1 MATNPSSTVVGVFT
15 DRSMAEQAVQAL
27 HDAGISDEQIH
38 YSSSSGGLL
47 EDIKS
52 LFTGSSNNDDFSGL
66 GLSDEEARY
75 YSNEYNKGN
84 SVIAVQALGH
94 EEDVLSVLNRYS
106 AYSYHND
113 PAVATSAAAVS
124 DNVAQSAAGTD
135 ATNYAG
141 PHSLTA
147 TETPPTQYA
156 TDSTSADPYSTS
168 QSDQSV
174 ADTDFTSQ
182 SDQSVA
188 NPPPADSYS
197 TPETAT
203 NGYSST
209 ATPTD
214 NSTSTETPLEAPAA
228 DEYQHTITDADDSY
242 ANAADATPVLST
254 GDYEQTPLVDS
265 SAANSP
271 VTTANDVIAAPES
284 DVVTASSSDGATDSD
299 TTPVASSDLAVEGGA
314 LPVAEGDVLPIVE
327 DDALPIAE
335 SPAATLS
342 SDDTVPGVQSDATVA
357 PSNSDATVGATDDVL
372 VNDDTTPMSDS
383 QVVSA
388 SNGAQAASTAGQDY
402 DDVIARQK
410 TDKLGGKDEHVVQS
424 DQDVP
429 PLEGQQEN
437 DPDVYEARV
446 QDAQSRLQDYQQQ
459 LQDARARLQAAKQRE
474 AQLQA
479 SHQRYQEVQTQLQG
493 VQSELEAT
501 LAELKETQ
509 SRIDQYR

>member
-1 MATNPSSTVVGVFT
+1 MATHPSSTVVGVFT
-15 DRSMAEQAVQAL
+15 DRSMAEQAMQAL
-27 HDAGISDEQIH
+27 HDAGISDEQIR
-38 YSSSSGGLL
+38 YASAGSSGGFL

-52 LFTGSSNNDDFSGL
+52 LFTGTSSNGDFSGL

-84 SVIAVQALGH
+84 SVIAVQASGH

-113 PAVATSAAAVS
+113 PVATSAAAAS
-124 DNVAQSAAGTD
+124 GNVAQSAAGTD

-147 TETPPTQYA
+147 TETPPAQYA
-156 TDSTSADPYSTS
+156 TDSTSTEPYSTS
-168 QSDQSV
+168 YSDQN
-174 ADTDFTSQ
+174 
-182 SDQSVA
+182 VA
-188 NPPPADSYS
+188 NPPPANSYP
-197 TPETAT
+197 TPEAPA
-203 NGYSST
+203 NVYSSI

-214 NSTSTETPLEAPAA
+214 TSTDTEMPVEERAA
-228 DEYQHTITDADDSY
+228 DEYQHTTTSPDNANVDA
-242 ANAADATPVLST
+242 AGTTATPSL

-271 VTTANDVIAAPES
+271 MTTANDVIAAPES
-284 DVVTASSSDGATDSD
+284 DAVTASSSDGVAGNDTAPMDRSD
-299 TTPVASSDLAVEGGA
+299 AVPASEGNAVPV
-314 LPVAEGDVLPIVE
+314 
-327 DDALPIAE
+327 AE
-335 SPAATLS
+335 SPAVMAS
-342 SDDTVPGVQSDATVA
+342 SDVTAPVGQNDATVA
-357 PSNSDATVGATDDVL
+357 PSNSDATVGATSDAL
-372 VNDDTTPMSDS
+372 ISDDTSPMSG

-402 DDVIARQK
+402 DDVIARQQ
-410 TDKLGGKDEHVVQS
+410 TDKLGGKDERAVQA
-424 DQDVP
+424 DQNTP
-429 PLEGQQEN
+429 TLEDQQEN

-446 QDAQSRLQDYQQQ
+446 RDAQSRLQGYQQQ
-459 LQDARARLQAAKQRE
+459 LQDARVRLQAAKQRE

-479 SHQRYQEVQTQLQG
+479 SHQRYQEAQTQLQSI
-493 VQSELEAT
+493 QSELEAT